1 MKRQVILFIYE
12 VIFLLCFFLLS
23 FNRFWRC
30 NQCCTLD
37 TPDGSL
43 DGGSIEKPSTLDA
56 SSNDSEND
64 PWSDPWEMPGDD
76 PEQEEEQELEEE
88 TSSQPSSVDYANLSR
103 TESSFFIKDK
113 DSPPKIFAQTMPS
126 TMSPPS
132 ANVKTSPYQSARTS
146 SPSRIPRLSL
156 PTADTRQ
163 PSPTRNTRTSPRT
176 TSPTRN
182 SQQSSPIGSHPS
194 SPHSKSK
201 TLPSAGS
208 SMTPLRRISLSEA
221 ARPRNSGK
229 SNSRFLLPDPESAPY
244 SGSTWMFKSKTPRA
258 PKARPQSV
266 GQSRVP
272 TKHDQT
278 AALMGLLSAS
288 GLTMDMLMAMDEE
301 TQRETLIAAATIRN
315 SSRLTDTERLQ
326 LRNGQA
332 IAEEDELASSRVR
345 FSLPVSPVKEGEE
358 TKEEITP
365 PKQPFDH
372 KDALKKL
379 QRRSAEE
386 LENKMISETEAA
398 DSKKPAPRVKSTR
411 KVPSVR
417 VEQPP
422 NKLERLSSM
431 KLDHPPRAER
441 MSSVRFEQSP
451 VKADPVRRVHHEP
464 VHVPTKVQVQ
474 APATVSQESVDP
486 RKAMMM
492 MLAKRG
498 GSEPA
503 AEVTT
508 IEASEPAVD
517 PRKAMMMM
525 LAKKAGGGD
534 GEVSAPP
541 PKDPRNAMMA
551 MLAKRGGGGDAEP
564 STETKAASTASGGGG
579 NVTVQLKDCRKYGK
593 YFKMLKVT
601 FKDCPFKSTAAA
613 VT

>member
-1 MKRQVILFIYE
+1 
-12 VIFLLCFFLLS
+12 
-23 FNRFWRC
+23 
-30 NQCCTLD
+30 
-37 TPDGSL
+37 
-43 DGGSIEKPSTLDA
+43 
-56 SSNDSEND
+56 
-64 PWSDPWEMPGDD
+64 MPGDD
-76 PEQEEEQELEEE
+76 PEQEEEEIP
-88 TSSQPSSVDYANLSR
+88 SQPPSVEYANLCR

-126 TMSPPS
+126 TTISPP
-132 ANVKTSPYQSARTS
+132 ANLKGSPHQSTRTT

-156 PTADTRQ
+156 PTVDTRQ
-163 PSPTRNTRTSPRT
+163 PSPTRNSRINSRT

-182 SQQSSPIGSHPS
+182 SQQSSPMGSDPN
-194 SPHSKSK
+194 SPYSKSK
-201 TLPSAGS
+201 TVPSAGS

-332 IAEEDELASSRVR
+332 MAEEEDLASSRVR

-358 TKEEITP
+358 TKEEISP
-365 PKQPFDH
+365 SKQPFDH
-372 KDALKKL
+372 KEALKKL

-386 LENKMISETEAA
+386 LESKMAFENEAA
-398 DSKKPAPRVKSTR
+398 DLKKSTPRVKSIR

-417 VEQPP
+417 IEQPP
-422 NKLERLSSM
+422 NKSERLSSM
-431 KLDHPPRAER
+431 KLDHPPRGER

-451 VKADPVRRVHHEP
+451 VKSEPVRRVHHEP

-474 APATVSQESVDP
+474 APVTVIQESVDP
-486 RKAMMM
+486 RKAMMA

-498 GSEPA
+498 GAEPA
-503 AEVTT
+503 VGVTT

-517 PRKAMMMM
+517 PRKAMMAM

-534 GEVSAPP
+534 GEVSAPT

-551 MLAKRGGGGDAEP
+551 MLAKRGGDAET
-564 STETKAASTASGGGG
+564 STETKAASTGGGGGG

-593 YFKMLKVT
+593 YFKMLKVSA
-601 FKDCPFKSTAAA
+601 CL
-613 VT
+613 